1 MQTRNII
8 LGPTELNT
16 IKISIYKEKENVQ
29 KKIEGKKCKQIISV
43 NIILG
48 PTEIKYSIIWIK
60 MPQGSNTH

>member
-1 MQTRNII
+1 
-8 LGPTELNT
+8 
-16 IKISIYKEKENVQ
+16 
-29 KKIEGKKCKQIISV
+29 V

>member
-48 PTEIKYSIIWIK
+48 PTEIKYSIV
-60 MPQGSNTH
+60 

>member
-29 KKIEGKKCKQIISV
+29 KKIEGKEKNANKS
-43 NIILG
+43 
-48 PTEIKYSIIWIK
+48 SRWI
-60 MPQGSNTH
+60 